1 MRNANSLG
9 LALLLI
15 FVASIANGGH
25 VRNLPTSSKD
35 MPVILLMTGRS
46 TVLRFPSPPKKV
58 VVGNQNYFN
67 IEFIDSDVTI
77 QPLGVSSSNL
87 FVYGEGFTYGFLL
100 KVGQSQQYDDLVFIK
115 SAYAKDIEVGNE
127 VEPKRSLPL
136 KPKQSKPPL
145 KFVLRRPQKAP
156 FAIEG
161 TLLTWNQR
169 SQGFI
174 GDFVVKNSSK
184 AIQMGSAFRIDLTQN
199 KKSLLSLPPVFDCE
213 TIEPGA
219 ACRVRLFVVVP
230 TRATAELR
238 VSLEKKEFIFELR
251 WKN

>member
-1 MRNANSLG
+1 M
-9 LALLLI
+9 LLF
-15 FVASIANGGH
+15 FVASVANGGH

-35 MPVILLMTGRS
+35 MPVISLMTGRS

-115 SAYAKDIEVGNE
+115 SAYAKDIEVVNE
-127 VEPKRSLPL
+127 IEPKKTAML
-136 KPKQSKPPL
+136 KPKLSKPPL
-145 KFVLRRPQKAP
+145 KFVLRRLQKAP
-156 FAIEG
+156 FVVEG
-161 TLLTWNQR
+161 SHLAWNQR
-169 SQGFI
+169 SQLYI
-174 GDFVVKNSSK
+174 GDFVIKNPDRSISV
-184 AIQMGSAFRIDLTQN
+184 GGGFRIDLTQN
-199 KKSLLSLPPVFDCE
+199 KKGLLSLPPIFDCE
-213 TIEPGA
+213 TIEPRS

-230 TRATAELR
+230 NRTSAELR
-238 VSLEKKEFIFELR
+238 VSLEKKEFIFEMK
-251 WKN
+251 WTN